1 MLISKGE
8 LARERESD
16 TNFKEKRLGEKK
28 KKDQVPN
35 KTNQTET
42 KNKVAK

>member
-28 KKDQVPN
+28 KDQVPN